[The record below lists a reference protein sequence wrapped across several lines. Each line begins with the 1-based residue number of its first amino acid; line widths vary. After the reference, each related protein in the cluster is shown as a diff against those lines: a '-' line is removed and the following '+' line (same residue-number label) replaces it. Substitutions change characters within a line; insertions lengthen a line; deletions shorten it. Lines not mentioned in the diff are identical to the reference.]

1 MAITSCAS
9 LLTICLL
16 LQQSAPQTVSP
27 PATPPTT
34 PTTPPATT
42 APTVAAGFVAIFD
55 GKTLDGWTSDT
66 NPIKGYV
73 VENGAIT
80 CLPDGVN
87 LRTVKKYANF
97 HLKFDFQLTAGA
109 NNGIG
114 IRMPKSGDAA
124 YLGMEIQVLD
134 NTATKYADLK
144 PWQYHGSIYGVV
156 PAKREF
162 LKPIGQW
169 NSQEI
174 IADGSHIQV
183 ILNGTTIVD
192 ADIQKPSI
200 DGTIDG
206 HEHPGLR
213 RQSGFIGFC
222 GHGDRVAFTNL
233 QIKELP

>member
-1 MAITSCAS
+1 M
-9 LLTICLL
+9 
-16 LQQSAPQTVSP
+16 
-27 PATPPTT
+27 
-34 PTTPPATT
+34 T
-42 APTVAAGFVAIFD
+42 APTVAAGFVSIFD

-114 IRMPKSGDAA
+114 IRMPQSGDAA

-134 NTATKYADLK
+134 NTAAKYADLK

-222 GHGDRVAFTNL
+222 GHGDRVAFSNL